1 MPLFP
6 AEQVGMI
13 EKSIRRNHKWHRK
26 NPQVKNHTALSFI
39 AGGAAAQDAGGRRF
53 GRAGGKDKIP
63 QRIPKDD
70 EDGKPGKLADAII
83 RGGDSLYEVYHKAA
97 RTAKAE
103 GHQRTASEIDP
114 ESIKQKKGTEGLVPG
129 LR

>member
-1 MPLFP
+1 ML
-6 AEQVGMI
+6 EGD
-13 EKSIRRNHKWHRK
+13 
-26 NPQVKNHTALSFI
+26 AL
-39 AGGAAAQDAGGRRF
+39 AAQVE
-53 GRAGGKDKIP
+53 KIKSHSAF
-63 QRIPKDD
+63 QKMMKTVSQ
-70 EDGKPGKLADAII
+70 EKLADAII
-83 RGGDSLYEVYHKAA
+83 RGGDSLYEVYHEAA

>member
-1 MPLFP
+1 ML
-6 AEQVGMI
+6 EGD
-13 EKSIRRNHKWHRK
+13 
-26 NPQVKNHTALSFI
+26 AL
-39 AGGAAAQDAGGRRF
+39 AAQVE
-53 GRAGGKDKIP
+53 KIKFHSAF
-63 QRIPKDD
+63 QKMMKTVSQ
-70 EDGKPGKLADAII
+70 EKLADAII